1 MEIDGAVIIVT
12 GAGSGIGA
20 ATARVA
26 NAAGAHLVLVGRRQE
41 RITAV
46 AGELRAA
53 RPDRRPLAIPTDVT
67 DPTDLEGLIGRTLD
81 EHGRIDVLIN
91 NAGQGSTPLS
101 LRPTWTSTG
110 ESSRSTSSRHSPL
123 CKRSCPP
130 CGTVAEG

>member
-1 MEIDGAVIIVT
+1 MYRNGHDAIDLSDHQPERINARWSYLQHGWRAVSYT
-12 GAGSGIGA
+12 
-20 ATARVA
+20 
-26 NAAGAHLVLVGRRQE
+26 HLVLVGRRQE

-91 NAGQGSTPLS
+91 NAGQGSYCL
-101 LRPTWTSTG
+101 LYTS
-110 ESSRSTSSRHSPL
+110 R
-123 CKRSCPP
+123 C
-130 CGTVAEG
+130 V